1 MPDRSPTRRQ
11 FVGGGLAALLAAP
24 FVAQLA
30 APAKARAQGRVGARR
45 LVVVFTP
52 NGTVHRHWRPVPRG
66 GGFELAPGSIL
77 EPLAPVRDDLVV
89 LDGVDY
95 VGVSNHE
102 GGMAAMLT
110 GGAGGA
116 TQGASID
123 QYVAGVIGGDD
134 RFPSLEIGVQTSAW
148 GGSTQTRMSYRR
160 AGEMV
165 PPEDDPAALYRRLF
179 GAARAAGGDPAT
191 PDRALL
197 RRRSVID
204 HVRRELRALSRRLP
218 SEERPKLDAHLASLR
233 QMETSLS
240 ADPGLGRAGCPPAAP
255 DLRGHLDNDRF
266 PHVGE
271 AQMDLLVAALACG
284 QTRVTS
290 LQWAHTIAP
299 QVFSWT
305 GTGEGHHALSHM
317 ADENVEG
324 VRQFVAAE
332 RWFSAQML
340 ALIEKLKALP
350 EPGGEGTLFDHTLV
364 VWAKEMGDSRL
375 HDCQSVPWV
384 LTGGASGALRR
395 GRYVRL
401 DHAPHQKL
409 LVSICRLMGLDNPTF
424 GDPSHGTGPLAEVVG

>member
-1 MPDRSPTRRQ
+1 MPAHSPSRRQ

-30 APAKARAQGRVGARR
+30 APRGARAQGRSGARR

-52 NGTVHRHWRPVPRG
+52 NGTVHRHWRPVQRG
-66 GGFELAPGSIL
+66 SDFEFAPGSIL
-77 EPLAPVRDDLVV
+77 EPLAPVRRDLVV
-89 LDGVDY
+89 VDGVDY

-116 TQGASID
+116 TGGASID
-123 QYVAGVIGGDD
+123 QYVAAALGGSD

-148 GGSTQTRMSYRR
+148 GGSVQTRMSYRR

-165 PPEDDPAALYRRLF
+165 PPEDDPRALYRRLF
-179 GAARAAGGDPAT
+179 GEARQAGGDPAT

-204 HVRRELRALSRRLP
+204 AVRRELRALSSKLP
-218 SEERPKLDAHLASLR
+218 AEERPKLDAHLTSLR

-240 ADPGLGRAGCPPAAP
+240 TDPGVGREGCPPGAP
-255 DLRGHLDNDRF
+255 ALTGHLGNDDF
-266 PHVGE
+266 PAVGK
-271 AQMDLLVAALACG
+271 AQTDLLVAALACG
-284 QTRVTS
+284 QTRVAS

-317 ADENVEG
+317 ADENAAG
-324 VRQFVAAE
+324 VRQFVDAE
-332 RWFSAQML
+332 RWFSEQML
-340 ALIEKLKALP
+340 YLIEKLKELP
-350 EPGGEGTLFDHTLV
+350 EPGGDGSLFDHTLV

-375 HDCQSVPWV
+375 HDCFSVPWV
-384 LTGGASGALRR
+384 LTGGASGGLRR

-409 LVSICRLMGLDNPTF
+409 LVSICHLMGLDNPTF